1 MAGAVSTGGSKL
13 KRRFR
18 VLALAAMLGGAMPVL
33 AEATPEQLRQ
43 IDALFARWNGSTS
56 PGCAIS
62 VVHRG
67 TTVAER
73 VYGMADL
80 DLAVPARI
88 DSVYEAGSTSKQF
101 TAAAILLL
109 ARDGRLGL
117 DDDIRKYLPEMPI
130 YSARLTIRHLLH
142 HVSGLRDWG
151 GVAAVEGWPRDSRTV
166 SNVDVLAI
174 AARQKALNFAP
185 GSHYLYSNTN
195 YNLLAIIVQRA
206 SGQTLAAFTK
216 ARIFTPLGM
225 SETRWRDDH
234 LAIVPRRAHAY
245 AREGGVYVI
254 GQPIEDAYGNGGLLT
269 TVRDLQIWNAA
280 LDADRLGPGFA
291 AAMEEQIAFP
301 GGGKLAYAA
310 GLFKLT
316 HHGQPEIGHPGA
328 TGGYRAW
335 LGRYPTHRVS
345 IALLCN
351 AGDAD
356 TRALA
361 RSVAD
366 IFLPP
371 YRAPVVA
378 QAQVR
383 RPEGVYANSV
393 SGFPVWFG
401 NVNGRLSIGGQVLD
415 VVGPGQWRIGT
426 GVYAFDTRQQLT
438 LETEEGDRIAYHKAK
453 WTAPAGAAVYAGRYC
468 SVDTSGCW
476 SVKPFGSGIAVTP
489 ARAGEIRLDP
499 AYGDVFTLANG
510 SMIRFLRA
518 PTGQV
523 SGFSYSDPRDYD
535 MRFMRVAP
543 GRP

>member
-1 MAGAVSTGGSKL
+1 MGLRVVVCGIAAATGLAGPASAQAT
-13 KRRFR
+13 
-18 VLALAAMLGGAMPVL
+18 
-33 AEATPEQLRQ
+33 AEQMRQ
-43 IDALFARWNGSTS
+43 IDAVFARWSGSST

-67 TTVAER
+67 ATVAER

-80 DLAVPARI
+80 DLGVPART

-117 DDDIRKYLPEMPI
+117 DDDIRKYLPEMPVYGTRI
-130 YSARLTIRHLLH
+130 TIRHLLH

-166 SNVDVLAI
+166 SNADVLAI
-174 AARQKALNFAP
+174 AARQKTLNFVP

-195 YNLLAIIVQRA
+195 YNLLAIIVQRV
-206 SGQTLAAFTK
+206 SGQTLAAFTR

-225 SETRWRDDH
+225 TETRWRDDH
-234 LAIVPRRAHAY
+234 TAIVPRRAHAY

-280 LDADRLGPGFA
+280 LDGDRLGPGFT
-291 AAMEEQIAFP
+291 AAMEDQITLTAS
-301 GGGKLAYAA
+301 GGKLAYAA
-310 GLFKLT
+310 GLFRLS

-335 LGRYPTHRVS
+335 LGRYPTHRLS

-361 RSVAD
+361 RNVAD

-371 YRAPVVA
+371 YRAPPTS

-383 RPEGVYANSV
+383 RPVGVYTNSV

-401 NVNGRLSIGGQVLD
+401 DVNGRLSIGGQVLEAT
-415 VVGPGQWRIGT
+415 GPGQWRVGT
-426 GVYAFDTRQQLT
+426 GTYAFDPRQQLV
-438 LETEEGDRIAYHKAK
+438 LETEEGDRIPYLKAK
-453 WTAPAGAAVYAGRYC
+453 WTPPAAPARYAGRYC

-476 SVKPFGSGIAVTP
+476 TVRASGSAVSVIP
-489 ARAGEIRLDP
+489 ARAGEMRLDP

-510 SMIRFLRA
+510 SMIRFVRA
-518 PTGQV
+518 ASGQI
-523 SGFSYSDPRDYD
+523 SGFSYSDPRDYG
-535 MRFMRVAP
+535 MRFVRIAPRLSKAP
-543 GRP
+543 G